1 MQCLGTACFAR
12 EVEDQGSGKIA
23 VPEPTRWGVTSK
35 VKRLAMN
42 QGTDATFP
50 DLPPHSPHC
59 FLSSIINFRNAQL
72 IRVW

>member
-1 MQCLGTACFAR
+1 
-12 EVEDQGSGKIA
+12 
-23 VPEPTRWGVTSK
+23 
-35 VKRLAMN
+35 MN

-50 DLPPHSPHC
+50 DLPPHSPDC